1 MIRSGNSSGIIRIL
15 RSYKSYLFMV
25 LFLYLLVILVFHAQ
39 LHFYDGTGITS
50 RSRPESMESSLINR
64 SRSSHLQTP
73 TGYRTPASNASTTL
87 RFPSPKARGKDQ
99 PSVKDRVPY
108 DRAFPLIADCFPT
121 FSTNTS
127 PRKNGLSFQS
137 IGEHY
142 LYSAYFDD
150 RLFDEPPTI
159 RIIALLK
166 KSDDFQ
172 FFCHIPVASEEG
184 DPMGAG
190 GSSDGQDSTKD
201 LYAVN
206 EASAGNSS
214 QRTGG
219 HSEIQDGFKRNRGN
233 YDDEH
238 YLKLKYA
245 KFVTEEDSRYKAGP
259 PRDNLNVSRFIHRSN
274 TRIDRKSTSNSPLTG
289 DNPMN
294 KSGYQRSKDKAGGV
308 PMNHR
313 RRSESHPRLQ
323 YRTVRA
329 SVYEMC
335 ENHNKDFGGWILSCS
350 LDRHIQQP
358 PCEVLVSMSRHRTQ
372 PNASVVTIP
381 VFRVRNTDATDRK
394 EDFGICV
401 PPLFGHIPS
410 TTLVEFV
417 EFSRI
422 LGANHFV
429 FYHHQ
434 VSREI
439 TKALSYYANRGTVTT
454 IRWDLPVDDK
464 TVWYHGQLLAIN
476 DCLYRSMHAFR
487 HVAFNDIDEFV
498 VPHVHL
504 TWKEMVSS
512 FRTSTLGLERTS
524 FGMLNPSDG
533 LRRGQLASE
542 RRNQSPGPIDG
553 HGQVPQPLRGTH
565 YGTQSLGKSRQHN
578 RPFDGSTRGPLFQGD
593 GADYAGYSF
602 QSAFFDPLLSGLISH
617 VMYDL
622 ESDLRTKTFSKVR
635 SKVMV
640 RPEAIFELGI
650 HHVSRLV
657 SEDLEVYHVPTDIAF
672 VHHYRKCIS
681 EFDPLMSCQIFAHD
695 ESLSRYIPTIRHNI
709 HQTLW
714 CMKEASQNE
723 EAEKLHLP
731 TASIG

>member
-1 MIRSGNSSGIIRIL
+1 MIRSGNSSGGGILRVL

-39 LHFYDGTGITS
+39 LHVYDGTGVTT
-50 RSRPESMESSLINR
+50 RSRRGGADESSPINR
-64 SRSSHLQTP
+64 SRFSNNHQTF
-73 TGYRTPASNASTTL
+73 TTYRTPARNTSTTL
-87 RFPSPKARGKDQ
+87 RFPSPSA
-99 PSVKDRVPY
+99 KDREPSY
-108 DRAFPLIADCFPT
+108 DRAFPLITNCLPT
-121 FSTNTS
+121 FSTNAR
-127 PRKNGLSFQS
+127 PRRNGLSFQS
-137 IGEHY
+137 VGDHY

-150 RLFDEPPTI
+150 RLLDEPPTI

-172 FFCHIPVASEEG
+172 FYCHIPVAVEEG
-184 DPMGAG
+184 LKGPD
-190 GSSDGQDSTKD
+190 GSSTDQESIKD
-201 LYAVN
+201 QYPVN
-206 EASAGNSS
+206 EASARYSSHGTVGGNS
-214 QRTGG
+214 
-219 HSEIQDGFKRNRGN
+219 EKQDGIEGQRNN
-233 YDDEH
+233 DEAEH
-238 YLKLKYA
+238 YLKLRYA
-245 KFVTEEDSRYKAGP
+245 KLVTEDGSKYEAEAHK
-259 PRDNLNVSRFIHRSN
+259 DNLNGHRPNHGSN
-274 TRIDRKSTSNSPLTG
+274 TRIDRKSASSWPIIG
-289 DNPMN
+289 DNP
-294 KSGYQRSKDKAGGV
+294 KSGSDHDRANYETGDV
-308 PMNHR
+308 PTNHHR
-313 RRSESHPRLQ
+313 RTESRPRLR

-329 SVYEMC
+329 SIYEMC
-335 ENHNKDFGGWILSCS
+335 ENHNKDFGGWILSCA

-358 PCEVLVSMSRHRTQ
+358 PCEVLVSMSPYQTH
-372 PNASVVTIP
+372 PNASVVSIP
-381 VFRVRNTDATDRK
+381 VFRVRNTDATDDRK
-394 EDFGICV
+394 ENFGICV

-422 LGANHFV
+422 LGANHIV

-439 TKALSYYANRGTVTT
+439 AKALSYYANRGTVTT
-454 IRWDLPVDDK
+454 IRWDVPVDDK
-464 TVWYHGQLLAIN
+464 AVWYHGQLLAIN

-498 VPHVHL
+498 VPHVHV

-512 FRTSTLGLERTS
+512 FRRSALGLERTS
-524 FGMLNPSDG
+524 FGTGKLEKSSTLPSDD
-533 LRRGQLASE
+533 LRGG
-542 RRNQSPGPIDG
+542 PGPIDWR
-553 HGQVPQPLRGTH
+553 VPQPSKGTLH
-565 YGTQSLGKSRQHN
+565 GSQSLGKSSEHVHQ
-578 RPFDGSTRGPLFQGD
+578 PLYGSTRGPLFHGD
-593 GADYAGYSF
+593 GTDYAGYSF

-657 SEDLEVYHVPTDIAF
+657 SEDLTVYHVPTDVAF

-681 EFDPLMSCQIFAHD
+681 EFDPLMNCQIFAHD

-714 CMKEASQNE
+714 CMKEASLTE

-731 TASIG
+731 TAASFD